1 MESTEYDR
9 NRIEEDSHWW
19 FRWRNGVV
27 LEWLDRLVTCSPPRV
42 LDAGCGTGGMLARLA
57 ERGLSAVGLDSAPE
71 AIGHCRNRGLSRLIR
86 GSIAEL
92 PFADDTFDV
101 VLCLDVLYHRGVD
114 DDVAVIRELARCLA
128 PGGLLLA
135 TVPAFA
141 WLASAHDVAVHTRE
155 RYTRRRLRD
164 RLEVA
169 GLRVERISCLFL
181 LVAPV
186 MWPVKLL
193 SPAGKLRADASPHW
207 RVSGWADRLL
217 RPLMSTERWLARHI
231 DLPLGSSLIAA
242 AVRE

>member
-1 MESTEYDR
+1 VEPTEYDR
-9 NRIEEDSHWW
+9 NRIEEDHHWW

-27 LEWLDRLVTCSPPRV
+27 LDWLDRLVTHPPRRV

-57 ERGLSAVGLDSAPE
+57 ELGLDAVGLDSAPQ
-71 AIGHCRNRGLSRLIR
+71 AIDHCRDRGVRRLTR
-86 GSIAEL
+86 GSVAEL
-92 PFADDTFDV
+92 PFADDAFDV

-155 RYTRRRLRD
+155 RYTRRRLRG
-164 RLEVA
+164 RLESA

-181 LVAPV
+181 LVAPLV
-186 MWPVKLL
+186 WPVKLM
-193 SPAGKLRADASPHW
+193 SRPGVQRTGVSPHW

-217 RPLMSTERWLARHI
+217 GPLMIGERWLARRL
-231 DLPLGSSLIAA
+231 DLPLGSTLIAA